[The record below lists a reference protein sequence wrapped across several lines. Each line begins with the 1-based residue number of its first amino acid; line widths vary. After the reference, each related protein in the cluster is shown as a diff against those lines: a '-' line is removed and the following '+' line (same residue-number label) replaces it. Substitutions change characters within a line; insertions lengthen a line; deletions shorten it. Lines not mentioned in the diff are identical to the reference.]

1 MEDVFLST
9 LLENGRTLCISPL
22 PAKDY
27 REGGGKGLG
36 GEYGY
41 FIYEVETDRPQSG
54 IEIIGK
60 VSSIEAAIRLYELIG
75 ARSISNR
82 PARAAATV

>member
-9 LLENGRTLCISPL
+9 SLVDGRTLCISPL

-41 FIYEVETDRPQSG
+41 FIYEVETHRPQSG

-60 VSSIEAAIRLYELIG
+60 VSSIDAALRLHDLI
-75 ARSISNR
+75 ASSR
-82 PARAAATV
+82 RAHR

>member
-1 MEDVFLST
+1 MLRD
-9 LLENGRTLCISPL
+9 GRTLCISPL

-41 FIYEVETDRPQSG
+41 FIYEVDPRSPQSG
-54 IEIIGK
+54 VEIIGK
-60 VSSIEAAIRLYELIG
+60 VSSVEAAVRLHGLI
-75 ARSISNR
+75 AAS
-82 PARAAATV
+82 RAAYA